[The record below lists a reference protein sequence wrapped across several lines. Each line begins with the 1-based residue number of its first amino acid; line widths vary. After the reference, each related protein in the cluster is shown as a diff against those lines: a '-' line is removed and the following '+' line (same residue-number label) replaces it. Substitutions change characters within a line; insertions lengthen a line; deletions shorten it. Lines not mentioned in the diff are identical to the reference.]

1 LSVGGNT
8 AIVGTIRARN
18 ANYTFTLPNVG
29 AAGSWIRLGTFTASQ
44 VGNHLFIKVV
54 TSVGYNADPSQ
65 QSEIYIHFKTS
76 NGSSVN
82 ANGFAG
88 ESTFYVTN
96 ANGSAYNV
104 KVVGNAAGVS
114 ATSYDIFFFQAGAY
128 NGDGSFYTVE
138 LDQVTSTWTNAA
150 TTASDPGVASSTVA
164 FGINRFTIQSNVRMT
179 GNTITNSIVSSD
191 SNLRYR
197 FDTAN
202 RRVLTNIYG
211 FDFIDNGGIITPTN
225 KTRYL
230 YGGTGSNQTLVVPA
244 GVFYIFVKMWGAGGG
259 GGSYGGWRQGSLGG
273 AGGFSHGII
282 PVVPGETIT
291 IRVGVLGS
299 ARPAAAVAYPDGG
312 GASTAG
318 GDNRYA
324 GGGGGSSSIL
334 VPSQSNQYVIVA
346 GGGGGGG
353 AVNSY
358 DLNSGGAG
366 GGLIGECGHIT
377 GINGNSHNGKGGTQS
392 AGGAAGVGNN
402 STGGA
407 GASFAGGT
415 HQNGNCYGG
424 GGGGGFFGGGSGA
437 YGNGNS
443 MGGGG
448 GGSGRIHSSVIMGAT
463 YTGQSFIPPFYNDP
477 DLAIDTQFRYA
488 RGGDEGGQGGHG
500 LVVLYY

>member
-1 LSVGGNT
+1 MPYTPLSTANT
-8 AIVGTIRARN
+8 LQSWRLRINDIDSVKVESLNPTSSGLWAHTGRATISTN
-18 ANYTFTLPNVG
+18 LTVSGNVG
-29 AAGSWIRLGTFTASQ
+29 IGVAPAARLDVAGFTRLGNYGGTFQGVTLQNNNNSASAETISFIDTQNNLGTADGHLFFGHQTDGGSYITLGTTAAGSRTTDRRVERMRIAGSGLVTAFNSMT
-44 VGNHLFIKVV
+44 V
-54 TSVGYNADPSQ
+54 TQN
-65 QSEIYIHFKTS
+65 IT
-76 NGSSVN
+76 
-82 ANGFAG
+82 
-88 ESTFYVTN
+88 
-96 ANGSAYNV
+96 
-104 KVVGNAAGVS
+104 VS
-114 ATSYDIFFFQAGAY
+114 
-128 NGDGSFYTVE
+128 
-138 LDQVTSTWTNAA
+138 
-150 TTASDPGVASSTVA
+150 
-164 FGINRFTIQSNVRMT
+164 
-179 GNTITNSIVSSD
+179 GNTITNTILSSD

-230 YGGTGSNQTLVVPA
+230 YGSSGGNQTLVVPA

-282 PVVPGETIT
+282 TVTPGETIT
-291 IRVGVLGS
+291 IRVGGLGS
-299 ARPAAAVAYPDGG
+299 ARPGAARAYPDGG
-312 GASTAG
+312 GASSSVG
-318 GDNRYA
+318 GDNRYV

-334 VPSQSNQYVIVA
+334 VPSQASAYVMVA

-353 AVNSY
+353 AANSY

-366 GGLIGECGHIT
+366 GGLIGEVGHVT
-377 GINGNSHNGKGGTQS
+377 GLNGGAHNGKGGTQS
-392 AGGAAGVGNN
+392 AGGAAGNGNN
-402 STGGA
+402 TSGGA
-407 GASFAGGT
+407 GASFSGGT
-415 HQNGNCYGG
+415 HQNTNCYGG
-424 GGGGGFFGGGSGA
+424 GGGGGYFGGGSGA

-448 GGSGRIHSSVIMGAT
+448 GGSGFIHSSVIMGAT

-477 DLAIDTQFRYA
+477 DLAIDTGFRYA

>member
-1 LSVGGNT
+1 MPYTPLSTANT
-8 AIVGTIRARN
+8 
-18 ANYTFTLPNVG
+18 LQ
-29 AAGSWIRLGTFTASQ
+29 SWRLRI
-44 VGNHLFIKVV
+44 NDI
-54 TSVGYNADPSQ
+54 D
-65 QSEIYIHFKTS
+65 
-76 NGSSVN
+76 
-82 ANGFAG
+82 
-88 ESTFYVTN
+88 
-96 ANGSAYNV
+96 NV
-104 KVVGNAAGVS
+104 KVETPNP
-114 ATSYDIFFFQAGAY
+114 ATSGAWVHTGRARLSTNLYVAGNTVLGDPTNVSERTTI
-128 NGDGSFYTVE
+128 NGTLFANGNINLNGNTV
-138 LDQVTSTWTNAA
+138 LGGVGRVANVTGWLGVTGRQSVSTNLFV
-150 TTASDPGVASSTVA
+150 G
-164 FGINRFTIQSNVRMT
+164 
-179 GNTITNSIVSSD
+179 GNTITNTILSSD

-202 RRVLTNIYG
+202 RRILTNIYG

-230 YGGTGSNQTLVVPA
+230 YGASGGNQTLVVPA
-244 GVFYIFVKMWGAGGG
+244 GVSYIFVKMWGAGGG

-282 PVVPGETIT
+282 QVVPGETLT
-291 IRVGVLGS
+291 IRVGFLGS
-299 ARPAAAVAYPDGG
+299 ARPGAALSYPDGG
-312 GASTAG
+312 GASTGG

-334 VPSQSNQYVIVA
+334 VPSQASAYVMVA

-353 AVNSY
+353 AVNSF

-366 GGLIGECGHIT
+366 GGLIGEVGHVT
-377 GINGNSHNGKGGTQS
+377 GINGGAHNGKAGTQS
-392 AGGAAGVGNN
+392 AGGAAGTGNN

-415 HQNGNCYGG
+415 HQNANCYGG

-477 DLAIDTQFRYA
+477 DLAIDAGFRYA
-488 RGGDEGGQGGHG
+488 RGGDEGGNGGHG